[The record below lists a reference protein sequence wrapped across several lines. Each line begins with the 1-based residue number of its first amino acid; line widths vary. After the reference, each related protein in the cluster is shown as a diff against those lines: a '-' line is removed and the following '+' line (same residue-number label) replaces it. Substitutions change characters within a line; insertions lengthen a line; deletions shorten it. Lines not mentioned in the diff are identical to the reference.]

1 MDNLDTN
8 AGAWTLS
15 AIVFAGAAI
24 ALLYG
29 LGNLMAQVQALDVDA
44 TTVIADGLR
53 SLMNRF
59 I

>member
-8 AGAWTLS
+8 AGGWTLS
-15 AIVFAGAAI
+15 AFVFVGAAI

>member
-8 AGAWTLS
+8 AGGWTLS

-44 TTVIADGLR
+44 TTILADGLR

>member
-1 MDNLDTN
+1 MDNMDTN
-8 AGAWTLS
+8 AGGWTLS
-15 AIVFAGAAI
+15 AIIFVGAAI

-29 LGNLMAQVQALDVDA
+29 LGSLMAQVQALDVDA

>member
-8 AGAWTLS
+8 AGGWTLS
-15 AIVFAGAAI
+15 AIVFVGAAI
-24 ALLYG
+24 AILYG